1 MDASVFCFVAKE
13 LAGRIVGMR
22 VEKVFAPLPDTWT
35 ITLGR
40 AGYLVLCTAR
50 PTPFLFL
57 SDHKPEN
64 PHNPSGRAMW
74 LRKRLKGR
82 RILDLVS
89 DWPMRRLALAL
100 SPGEGRWLVLDL
112 AAAPLLTDHLPAGF
126 GGEPFWPDLD
136 RITGEEG
143 LWRELPH
150 LTPPLR
156 HHLRTLSPDEAA
168 ALLEKL
174 KAGTIST
181 FYHGLDHRGRPQVRL
196 WPLDGGGDCSSALEA
211 AQKAHGRN
219 LAEMERAHAGADS
232 AAARNIRRLQRA
244 LERVRE
250 DEARLRDMM
259 EHRRYGLLLRAQ
271 LHRLDKN
278 VRLARLRLP
287 EETGEEVDVR
297 LDPGLTVRENME
309 RFFARAAKGER
320 GLGIVAARALALG
333 RELEAAR
340 QGLAPVP
347 SPPGREVTV
356 PPMAAL
362 PAKYRKIK
370 VQAYRSSDGFL
381 IARGRSAQAN
391 HQLLTQAASPF
402 DYWLHAQGG
411 PGAHVIIK
419 RDFSAQEVPERTLLE
434 AAALAALASH
444 LKLSD
449 RGDVLLCLVKDVRP
463 IKGAALGMV
472 GVDKI
477 VRTLRPAIDPG
488 LEERLRLDGPS

>member
-1 MDASVFCFVAKE
+1 MDASVFCFVARE
-13 LAGRIVGMR
+13 LAGRVVGMR
-22 VEKVFAPLPDTWT
+22 VEKVFAPLPETWT
-35 ITLGR
+35 FSLGR
-40 AGYLVLCTAR
+40 AGHLVLCTAKSA
-50 PTPFLFL
+50 PFLFL
-57 SDHKPEN
+57 SEHKPEN
-64 PHNPSGRAMW
+64 PHNPSGPAMW

-82 RILDLVS
+82 RIVHLVS
-89 DWPMRRLALAL
+89 DWPMRRLALEL

-112 AAAPLLTDHLPAGF
+112 AAAPLLTDFLPAGF
-126 GGEPFWPDLD
+126 GDEPLWPELD
-136 RITGEEG
+136 RIKGEDG

-156 HHLRTLSPDEAA
+156 HYLRLVSPDEAA

-174 KAGTIST
+174 RAGNASS

-196 WPLDGGGDCSSALEA
+196 WPLDGGGVCASALEA
-211 AQKAHGRN
+211 AQKAHGQD
-219 LAEMERAHAGADS
+219 LAEMARAHDGADS
-232 AAARNIRRLQRA
+232 AAARNMRRIERA
-244 LERVRE
+244 LKRVRD

-259 EHRRYGLLLRAQ
+259 GQRRHGLLLQAC

-278 VRLARLRLP
+278 VRLAALRL
-287 EETGEEVDVR
+287 EDEQGCEVEVR

-309 RFFARAAKGER
+309 RFFARSAKGER
-320 GLGIVAARALALG
+320 GLGIVAARVQALE

-340 QGLAPVP
+340 QGVTPEERQSGPKETVCAPV
-347 SPPGREVTV
+347 
-356 PPMAAL
+356 AL

-381 IARGRSAQAN
+381 IVRGRSVQAN

-419 RDFSAQEVPERTLLE
+419 RDYPAQEVPERTLLE
-434 AAALAALASH
+434 AAGLAALASH

-449 RGDVLLCLVKDVRP
+449 RGDVLLCQVRDVRP

-472 GVDKI
+472 GVDK
-477 VRTLRPAIDPG
+477 VLRTLRPIIDPG
-488 LEERLRLDGPS
+488 LEEALRLDGQR